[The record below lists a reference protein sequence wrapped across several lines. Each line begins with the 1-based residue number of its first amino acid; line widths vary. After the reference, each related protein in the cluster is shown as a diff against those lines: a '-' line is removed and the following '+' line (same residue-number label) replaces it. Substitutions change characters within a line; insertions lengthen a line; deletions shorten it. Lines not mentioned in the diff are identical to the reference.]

1 MFDSNEPIWVF
12 QYRKTRVGVVSVKLQ
27 NYNNK
32 KHHCTAFILVS
43 NILAFLF
50 HLQRKETRTFSS

>member
-50 HLQRKETRTFSS
+50 HLQRKET